1 MIMQQVHN
9 TKRVSMPIAKTI
21 PNDPHEDILRE
32 PIKEQETV
40 IEEQSTGIA
49 DQLGASHD
57 LVPQDLP
64 NHPFKTRSQP
74 VLQRV
79 CSMQAHLEIVSGSSS
94 AADQPLHQ
102 KDVPLFKFQLSA
114 AAPAFVPSKPVPE
127 NPVETPA
134 ENPAK
139 SAVIVVA
146 SSIAAQTAVAT
157 PVVTDPT
164 PAGPA
169 AALDKHTPVVN
180 IPKTGVANKPA
191 VVEAAVTVDEKPVA
205 DNAVLAS
212 GRPRHFQLLAVATSR
227 LQTGV
232 DALRK
237 ELADKDAKLQQQ
249 AGAIA
254 AATAARHTAEQA
266 LAQSQAELQSTQ
278 AELAAATQAR
288 QADEK
293 RHEEQHQQEQQQV
306 ATLLAYVAWLNEK
319 RDASEQQWLARLN
332 ELQQVVLKQHG
343 ELISAQEQAQS
354 EIDQRLDE
362 AQRAKKQIEHAERK
376 KMTLQCQMAR
386 LERHLRKA
394 QVQQARSEQASAELR
409 QQLEQANAELMA
421 FVEYQDYVPTNYSF
435 GEPLDREAIDFGV
448 IALLHLWT
456 SDAPTAPDSIFT
468 GYSSITI
475 TELVSQLFDLLDS
488 YEYDDN
494 VLLTALCY
502 IKRLSLGLYPVSA
515 TNVVRLLLSSVSSI
529 KFIGEPEFTNKMFA
543 PLVDVEQKDVDALER
558 EFLSL
563 LQYQLHVTQAEFAGV
578 YQEVRHM
585 AAYANP
591 IVDPVP
597 AAPETEVINC
607 SQPDRICPDSCQLD
621 ELEPLAE
628 ADDVDAYFAAQPCA
642 AFRPSAANTG
652 PVAHTAH
659 KLSVGMPSVDIQ
671 QIATTTTKQVPSVIA
686 QIWGSFPS
694 GSITTTAMQVP
705 PGVAQAWGPQVVS
718 TTTSMAWPR
727 PVFIPSA

>member
-9 TKRVSMPIAKTI
+9 TKSLSMPIAKAI
-21 PNDPHEDILRE
+21 PNNPHEDILRE

-79 CSMQAHLEIVSGSSS
+79 FSMQARLEIVSGSSS

-362 AQRAKKQIEHAERK
+362 AQRAKKQIEHAER
-376 KMTLQCQMAR
+376 
-386 LERHLRKA
+386 
-394 QVQQARSEQASAELR
+394 
-409 QQLEQANAELMA
+409 
-421 FVEYQDYVPTNYSF
+421 
-435 GEPLDREAIDFGV
+435 
-448 IALLHLWT
+448 
-456 SDAPTAPDSIFT
+456 
-468 GYSSITI
+468 
-475 TELVSQLFDLLDS
+475 
-488 YEYDDN
+488 
-494 VLLTALCY
+494 
-502 IKRLSLGLYPVSA
+502 
-515 TNVVRLLLSSVSSI
+515 
-529 KFIGEPEFTNKMFA
+529 
-543 PLVDVEQKDVDALER
+543 
-558 EFLSL
+558 
-563 LQYQLHVTQAEFAGV
+563 
-578 YQEVRHM
+578 
-585 AAYANP
+585 
-591 IVDPVP
+591 
-597 AAPETEVINC
+597 
-607 SQPDRICPDSCQLD
+607 
-621 ELEPLAE
+621 
-628 ADDVDAYFAAQPCA
+628 
-642 AFRPSAANTG
+642 
-652 PVAHTAH
+652 
-659 KLSVGMPSVDIQ
+659 
-671 QIATTTTKQVPSVIA
+671 
-686 QIWGSFPS
+686 
-694 GSITTTAMQVP
+694 
-705 PGVAQAWGPQVVS
+705 
-718 TTTSMAWPR
+718 
-727 PVFIPSA
+727 